1 MSNVI
6 KLLGENPTSTEVL
19 EYLKE
24 PSIYEFFRVTRNKL
38 NLILQTEEFDILK
51 LSENPMKMDLVCAES
66 RLRNLTEA
74 FETVALLNNIGND
87 SDE

>member
-1 MSNVI
+1 MNKVI

-24 PSIYEFFRVTRNKL
+24 PSIYEFFRVTKNKL
-38 NLILQTEEFDILK
+38 NLILQTEEFEKLK

-66 RLRNLTEA
+66 RLKSLVEA
-74 FETVALLNNIGND
+74 FETVSLLNNIGND
-87 SDE
+87 PNE

>member
-1 MSNVI
+1 MNKVI

-38 NLILQTEEFDILK
+38 NLILKIEEFEKLK
-51 LSENPMKMDLVCAES
+51 LSENPMKMDLVCAEN
-66 RLRNLTEA
+66 RLKSLVEA
-74 FETVALLNNIGND
+74 FETVSLLNNIGND
-87 SDE
+87 PDE